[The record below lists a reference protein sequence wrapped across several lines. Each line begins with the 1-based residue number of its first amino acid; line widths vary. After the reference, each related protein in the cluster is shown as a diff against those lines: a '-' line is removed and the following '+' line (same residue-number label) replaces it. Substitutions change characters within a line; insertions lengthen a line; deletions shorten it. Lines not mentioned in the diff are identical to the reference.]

1 MLSNGRLLYCKI
13 IVHIAS
19 SLARY
24 VLIDHHGSVLFVL
37 IIVHIDAATPIPVF
51 VIMRFLSI

>member
-37 IIVHIDAATPIPVF
+37 IIVHIDAATIPVF